1 MISVSSACSKSTLN
15 IWKFMVPVMLKPGL
29 EDNFEHHFASM
40 RDECGSDKTFLYI
53 LLVLI
58 SLVEDV
64 CCGSE
69 SGKSIYGLDKASE
82 GALSVP
88 LLSMSEAF
96 FVLVHC
102 NTVFPTQK
110 L

>member
-1 MISVSSACSKSTLN
+1 MC
-15 IWKFMVPVMLKPGL
+15 
-29 EDNFEHHFASM
+29 
-40 RDECGSDKTFLYI
+40 CGSGSGKDLSFVLI
-53 LLVLI
+53 LLI
-58 SLVEDV
+58 SDV